1 MTYLEVE
8 FLDDKY
14 LEVAQE
20 MAACFLPGR
29 DSSTLAMV
37 ACKMSVGIVHQ
48 SMFSCSS
55 MLPDLVVQIQICQ
68 ITFPRSSSFGSFPL
82 IIVGELGANLVYLL
96 NNKTQEK

>member
-48 SMFSCSS
+48 SMFSCS
-55 MLPDLVVQIQICQ
+55 
-68 ITFPRSSSFGSFPL
+68 
-82 IIVGELGANLVYLL
+82 
-96 NNKTQEK
+96 